1 MKNLVDSPYVLRI
14 LWRYLGDIFYR
25 YNLKY
30 LILPVIYL
38 LVMMLTIPKPIV
50 IDNVTETITFNSY
63 AKLEITKEDKV
74 AAILKKY
81 NLSKEE
87 FKVLCGIVLAEAE
100 SNSYEDAY
108 AVINT
113 IYNRTH
119 SKNWVKSAERN
130 YGKDKG
136 TSLYYQAIKP
146 GQFTVYKSG
155 SYLRHINDTTSVGY
169 EAIIDFLYT
178 EDIMHNYLS
187 FRSHNIKVKGS
198 EAFSSKGNN
207 YFNVLTE
214 SNWIS

>member
-1 MKNLVDSPYVLRI
+1 MNNLVDSPYVLRI
-14 LWRYLGDIFYR
+14 LWRYIGDTFYR

-38 LVMMLTIPKPIV
+38 LVIMVIIPKPVV
-50 IDNVTETITFNSY
+50 IDNVAKTTEFNSY
-63 AKLEITKEDKV
+63 AKIEITKEQKV
-74 AAILKKY
+74 ADILKKY

-87 FKVLCGIVLAEAE
+87 FKVLCGVVLAEAQ

-130 YGKDKG
+130 YGKGKG

-155 SYLRHINDTTSVGY
+155 SYLRYVNDTTSVGY
-169 EAIIDFLYT
+169 DAIIDFLYT
-178 EDIMHNYLS
+178 EVLMHNYLS
-187 FRSHNIKVKGS
+187 FRSHNIKIKGS
-198 EAFSSKGNN
+198 EAFSNKGNN

-214 SNWIS
+214 SNRIS